1 MSENGTCIEK
11 AALVDYLYG
20 ESDAEAR
27 SRVDAH
33 LRSCERCAGELRSLT
48 DVRGTIAAWEPPDA
62 DLGFRVVA
70 EARRPVPARPR
81 WRPAWALAAAAVLA
95 VAAALVIRPEIEV
108 RSGGSVLRIGWSGGG
123 AGAPAGSGGMQS
135 ESGGMPSESGG
146 MQSESGGMPSGSGGT
161 PSGSGGMPSE
171 SGGMPSESG
180 GGVAE
185 SRRAPAGPDA
195 RPTAVEPAA
204 GPTLR
209 GTPAGLRTGGGA
221 VPIPGPGLGAD
232 AEPMAADDILLQQLR
247 DLIRD
252 DAAARQELAEYVH
265 RVSERR

>member
-1 MSENGTCIEK
+1 MSEKGTCIEK

-20 ESDAEAR
+20 ESDAGAR
-27 SRVDAH
+27 RRVDAH
-33 LRSCERCAGELRSLT
+33 LRLCERCAGELRSLT

-70 EARRPVPARPR
+70 DAGRPVPARFH
-81 WRPAWALAAAAVLA
+81 WRPAWALAGAAVLA
-95 VAAALVIRPEIEV
+95 VAVAAALIVRPEIEV

-123 AGAPAGSGGMQS
+123 TGAPAGSGGTQSEPGGTQSGPGGMQS
-135 ESGGMPSESGG
+135 ESGGA
-146 MQSESGGMPSGSGGT
+146 
-161 PSGSGGMPSE
+161 
-171 SGGMPSESG
+171 
-180 GGVAE
+180 VAE
-185 SRRAPAGPDA
+185 SGRAPAGSDA
-195 RPTAVEPAA
+195 RPTAAEPAA

-221 VPIPGPGLGAD
+221 IPIPAPGLGAD
-232 AEPMAADDILLQQLR
+232 ADPMAGDDVLLRQLR

>member
-11 AALVDYLYG
+11 EALVDHLYG

-33 LRSCERCAGELRSLT
+33 LRSCDRCAGELRSLT

-95 VAAALVIRPEIEV
+95 VAALVVRPEIEV
-108 RSGGSVLRIGWSGGG
+108 RSGGSVLRIGWSDGGTG
-123 AGAPAGSGGMQS
+123 T
-135 ESGGMPSESGG
+135 PSESGG
-146 MQSESGGMPSGSGGT
+146 APSESGGAPSGSGGA
-161 PSGSGGMPSE
+161 PSGSGGALAE
-171 SGGMPSESG
+171 SGGA
-180 GGVAE
+180 VAE
-185 SRRAPAGPDA
+185 SGRAPAGSDA

-221 VPIPGPGLGAD
+221 IPIPGPGLGAD
-232 AEPMAADDILLQQLR
+232 AEPMAGDDILLQQLR

>member
-11 AALVDYLYG
+11 EALVDHLYG

-48 DVRGTIAAWEPPDA
+48 DVRGTITAWEPPDA

-70 EARRPVPARPR
+70 EAGRPAPARPR

-95 VAAALVIRPEIEV
+95 VAAALIVRPEIEV

-123 AGAPAGSGGMQS
+123 SGVPAEPGGVQSESGGTPSETGGAPAGSG
-135 ESGGMPSESGG
+135 
-146 MQSESGGMPSGSGGT
+146 
-161 PSGSGGMPSE
+161 
-171 SGGMPSESG
+171 
-180 GGVAE
+180 
-185 SRRAPAGPDA
+185 RAPAGSDA

-209 GTPAGLRTGGGA
+209 GTPAGLRSGGGA
-221 VPIPGPGLGAD
+221 MPIPGPGRGAD
-232 AEPMAADDILLQQLR
+232 ADPMAGDDVLLQQLR

-252 DAAARQELAEYVH
+252 DATARQELAEYVR